1 MWWGKSKDPKPEEK
15 SEVVKSEVAQIK
27 DTVAEKLPTKE
38 RISHGIQ
45 DAVNQTG
52 KNGNVFDDI
61 TEG

>member
-1 MWWGKSKDPKPEEK
+1 MWWGKSKDPKPEE
-15 SEVVKSEVAQIK
+15 KSEVAQIK

-38 RISHGIQ
+38 QLNHGIQ